1 MFACTKQRLQ
11 PMKRPLCAL
20 FHSIHS
26 YSHAITNRSIDWNS
40 TNRLL
45 EKCRATTF
53 MLTISLNKLLGEYKR
68 LVCTQRERESRRK
81 GEKKRNLAQNIRM
94 KRVVRER
101 LREIMIEK
109 TMALNDTPFFK
120 KKKERK
126 SCEGNGTTK
135 NAHLY
140 NGNDATVVWVFHWMM
155 QRDGNIVQI
164 PCSFTWHKWINTFSI
179 DFFSLFLSLCVVVSL
194 YHSAFFAMKLRR
206 MSIPNHRIQSVC
218 WVSTHPLEWNLP
230 ADVFSMCVFSLSLLC
245 AMYFLCVRL
254 SRRHSSD
261 TFYCMCF
268 IFNGRVLTQQ
278 LCLSLVA
285 AF

>member
-179 DFFSLFLSLCVVVSL
+179 DFFSL
-194 YHSAFFAMKLRR
+194 
-206 MSIPNHRIQSVC
+206 
-218 WVSTHPLEWNLP
+218 
-230 ADVFSMCVFSLSLLC
+230 SLSLALC
-245 AMYFLCVRL
+245 RRFFVPFSFLCDET
-254 SRRHSSD
+254 SAYEYSEP
-261 TFYCMCF
+261 
-268 IFNGRVLTQQ
+268 
-278 LCLSLVA
+278 
-285 AF
+285 